1 MFFQGV
7 PWAGMK
13 QAWRKMIPMLKGWNV
28 LVHVRLKEDYEG
40 AMAKRLVMQSKRIL
54 NGQVHAASD
63 RVSVAKGNSSVF
75 FDPPWYMLVC
85 SEV

>member
-28 LVHVRLKEDYEG
+28 LVPVTLMEDYEG
-40 AMAKRLVMQSKRIL
+40 AMAKHRLVMQPERIMD
-54 NGQVHAASD
+54 GQVHAAPD
-63 RVSVAKGNSSVF
+63 RVTVARGNSLVVF
-75 FDPPWYMLVC
+75 YPP
-85 SEV
+85 